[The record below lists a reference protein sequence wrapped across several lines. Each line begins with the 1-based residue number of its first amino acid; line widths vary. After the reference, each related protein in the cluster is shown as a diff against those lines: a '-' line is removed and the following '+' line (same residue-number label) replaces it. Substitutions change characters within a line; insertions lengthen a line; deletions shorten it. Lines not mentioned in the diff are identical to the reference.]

1 MEWEPDLIGLEGGG
15 PGMEWEPDLIGLE
28 AIQAPGSK
36 KLEGKSGL

>member
-1 MEWEPDLIGLEGGG
+1 MGARSNRFGGG
-15 PGMEWEPDLIGLE
+15 GAPGMEWEPDLIGLE